1 MEAGCYMGAYAA
13 MEDFYN
19 FYGLGVVCVLEVFR
33 LLGFTYILIYGKTQ
47 FYKNILKTSLQ
58 VQFSSST
65 VSFQELTIG
74 RSIQVVKWEI
84 KNILEA
90 SEGTD
95 KVETELFCASLR
107 ACHRAFSF
115 TSASVGRIILL
126 LYSYSVI
133 EVLTLIHS
141 GKRGMLMFFFV

>member
-1 MEAGCYMGAYAA
+1 M
-13 MEDFYN
+13 
-19 FYGLGVVCVLEVFR
+19 
-33 LLGFTYILIYGKTQ
+33 
-47 FYKNILKTSLQ
+47 SLQ

-84 KNILEA
+84 KNILRA
-90 SEGTD
+90 SEGMD

-133 EVLTLIHS
+133 EVLTQDPFRE
-141 GKRGMLMFFFV
+141 KRDVIFFFFV